1 LQSIARSA
9 LCRLMVLATLSMLTA
24 SRAAAQNPTLHG
36 VVYFRRMTDSPR
48 PAFVLMGGDL
58 IRDAMSQT
66 KSNARSYFDLYAAE
80 SKSFRAPV
88 WTIPGNYD
96 HYGIIRSRSH
106 ADSANPLYN
115 RGM

>member
-1 LQSIARSA
+1 
-9 LCRLMVLATLSMLTA
+9 MVLATLSMLTA

-48 PAFVLMGGDL
+48 PAFVLMGADL

-66 KSNARSYFDLYAAE
+66 KSNARSYFDLCAAE

-88 WTIPGNYD
+88 WTISGNYD